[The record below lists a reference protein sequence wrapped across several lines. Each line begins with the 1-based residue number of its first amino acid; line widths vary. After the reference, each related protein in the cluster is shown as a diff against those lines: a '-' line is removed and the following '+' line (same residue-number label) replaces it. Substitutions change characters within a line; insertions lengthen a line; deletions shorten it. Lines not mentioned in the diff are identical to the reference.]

1 MRRKKRSQRRE
12 EREERELAAL
22 EARVHEALRADGLMV
37 PRTEDEVR
45 RAEAELARD
54 PVELP
59 EALKEPPEIGAP
71 ADAGGGHALEP
82 TRLRGPARIYDDM
95 ARAAREGR
103 SIPAEIEEVLRRDRE
118 AAERETDGANADD
131 EDPRAETQA

>member
-45 RAEAELARD
+45 RAEAE
-54 PVELP
+54 
-59 EALKEPPEIGAP
+59 
-71 ADAGGGHALEP
+71 
-82 TRLRGPARIYDDM
+82 M
-95 ARAAREGR
+95 ARRL
-103 SIPAEIEEVLRRDRE
+103 PRRASR
-118 AAERETDGANADD
+118 
-131 EDPRAETQA
+131 PS